1 MNYQTTS
8 HNKFEAKSITATVEQ
23 IGIQSTGHRTVF
35 VEANAGAAKTTTLAL
50 RIGELLARGHP
61 PQSIL
66 ALTYTDSAQRA
77 LKAAMVKVGM
87 PSDMAHRVGV
97 TTYNKF
103 AAYCLDDKAQVITEP
118 EQINELIWKA
128 LEQLREHANERELEK
143 YWSPQ
148 EDDRDFSEMFLRLAA
163 KAKGKL
169 VREAAFWEDRK
180 ITLDYAEEIRMDF
193 TLLRLLG
200 KYEKLRLSSGDDFP
214 PAFRFDHDATY
225 DLARLIG
232 DPNYPMSDRRPLL
245 GKWPTSVKALLV
257 DEMHDLNAAM
267 FTITQRILE
276 SFPDA
281 YFCGVGDTDQVIHA
295 SAGADR
301 RYMDKTFFE
310 QATGRQVKVMNLT
323 ASYRFGKGLA
333 APVGLFA
340 GKPYATG
347 AEHSTKV
354 VHTRYEDDIDCVNQV
369 VAAARAWRTERKPL
383 NEFAV
388 LLRQPHQS
396 ILIENALL
404 EAGISYT
411 TTGFETYF
419 HRPEVLLV
427 RALLAIGLKRFGTI
441 SSVNTRKR
449 IVEALVSFC
458 EVKLDYGDEQNETP
472 AQRLE
477 IAVNSVVSQPETIEF
492 FLEGQIFRKSSAA
505 VLRRLI
511 NALQIAKEGPG
522 TNMFPKMLDALEMQ
536 SWANDRWVEK
546 QRRVDAVAHLD
557 GLKLAASSYSDVLEF
572 FDHLNGLEIKREKQE
587 EENRRATQKSS
598 LHLADVAT
606 VKGLEFE
613 HVVLPFLAQGEFPA
627 NACESPADERN
638 MMYVAMTRAC
648 SVLSVMSSAK
658 QPSEFIKQLRI

>member
-23 IGIQSTGHRTVF
+23 LGIQSTGYRTVL

-50 RIGELLARGHP
+50 RIGELLSRGHP

-66 ALTYTDSAQRA
+66 ALTYTDSARRA
-77 LKAAMVKVGM
+77 LKAAMIKMDCLG
-87 PSDMAHRVGV
+87 DRVVV
-97 TTYNKF
+97 TTFNKF
-103 AAYCLDDKAQVITEP
+103 AAHCLDDNAPVIAEP
-118 EQINELIWKA
+118 EKLNEFIWKA
-128 LEQLREHANERELEK
+128 LEQLREHANERDLEK

-333 APVGLFA
+333 APVGFFA

-354 VHTRYEDDIDCVNQV
+354 VHTKYEDGIDCVNQV
-369 VAAARAWRTERKPL
+369 VAAAKAWRTERKPL

-411 TTGFETYF
+411 TTGFETYL

-427 RALLAIGLKRFGTI
+427 RALLAIGLRRFNTI
-441 SSVNTRKR
+441 ESVQTRRR

-458 EVKLDYGDEQNETP
+458 EVKLDYFEDESDTP

-477 IAVNSVVSQPETIEF
+477 EGINAVVSQPETIEF
-492 FLEGQIFRKSSAA
+492 FLEGPIFRGSSAP
-505 VLRRLI
+505 VLRRLT

-522 TNMFPKMLDALEMQ
+522 TNMFPRMLDALEMTA
-536 SWANDRWVEK
+536 WANDRWVEK

-587 EENRRATQKSS
+587 EENRRAAQKSS

-613 HVVLPFLAQGEFPA
+613 HVVLPFLAQGEFPTKE
-627 NACESPADERN
+627 CESPADERN
-638 MMYVAMTRAC
+638 MMYVAMTRAR
-648 SVLSVMSSAK
+648 SVLSIMSSAK
-658 QPSEFIKQLRI
+658 QPSEFIRQLRI

>member
-1 MNYQTTS
+1 MNDPTS
-8 HNKFEAKSITATVEQ
+8 SRNKFEAKRITATVEQ
-23 IGIQSTGHRTVF
+23 IGIQSTGHRAVL

-66 ALTYTDSAQRA
+66 ALTYTDSARRA
-77 LKAAMVKVGM
+77 LKAAMVHVGV
-87 PSDMAHRVGV
+87 PSDMAVRVGV
-97 TTYNKF
+97 ATYNKF
-103 AAYCLDDKAQVITEP
+103 ATYCLDDKAKVMTEP
-118 EQINELIWKA
+118 EQLNEFIWKA
-128 LEQLREHANERELEK
+128 LDQLREHANERDLEK
-143 YWSPQ
+143 YWSPR
-148 EDDRDFSEMFLRLAA
+148 EGDRDFAEMFLRLAA
-163 KAKGKL
+163 KAKGML
-169 VREAAFWEDRK
+169 ARESTFWEEQQ
-180 ITLDYAEEIRMDF
+180 ITQDYAEEISMDF

-200 KYEKLRLSSGDDFP
+200 RYERLRLPGGDDFP

-232 DPNYPMSDRRPLL
+232 DPNYPMSDRRPLI
-245 GKWPTSVKALLV
+245 GRWPVSVKALLV

-267 FTITQRILE
+267 FTITKRILE

-281 YFCGVGDTDQVIHA
+281 YFCGVGDSDQVIHA

-301 RYMDKTFFE
+301 RYMDKAFFE

-323 ASYRFGKGLA
+323 ASYRFGQGLA

-347 AEHSTKV
+347 AAHSTKL
-354 VHTRYEDDIDCVNQV
+354 VHTKYEDDMDCVNQV
-369 VAAARAWRTERKPL
+369 VAAARAWRIEKKPL

-404 EAGISYT
+404 EAGISYS
-411 TTGFETYF
+411 TTGFETYL

-427 RALLAIGLKRFGTI
+427 RALLAIGLRRFDTI
-441 SSVNTRKR
+441 SSANTRRR

-458 EVKLDYGDEQNETP
+458 EVRLDYGDDKNETP

-477 IAVNSVVSQPETIEF
+477 VAIHYVVSHPETMEF
-492 FLEGQIFRKSSAA
+492 FLEGPIFRGSSAA
-505 VLRRLI
+505 VLRRLT
-511 NALQIAKEGPG
+511 NALQIAKEGSG
-522 TNMFPKMLDALEMQ
+522 TNMFPRMLDALEM
-536 SWANDRWVEK
+536 SAWAKDRWIEK
-546 QRRVDAVAHLD
+546 QRRVDAVAHLE
-557 GLKLAASSYSDVLEF
+557 GLKLAASAYADVLAF
-572 FDHLNGLEIKREKQE
+572 FDNLNRLEMKRETQE
-587 EENRRATQKSS
+587 EENRRAAQKSS

-627 NACESPADERN
+627 HACESPADERN
-638 MMYVAMTRAC
+638 MMYVAMTRAR

-658 QPSEFIKQLRI
+658 QASEFIRQLRI